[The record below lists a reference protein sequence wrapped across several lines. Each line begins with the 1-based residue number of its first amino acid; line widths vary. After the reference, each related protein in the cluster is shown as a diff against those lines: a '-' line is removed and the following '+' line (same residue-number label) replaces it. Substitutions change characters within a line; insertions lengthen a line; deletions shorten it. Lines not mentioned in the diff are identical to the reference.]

1 METMHFDLKELGGHF
16 DNVAKDNNRI
26 TLGLNN
32 LEKKLKPVR
41 DGLKE
46 LSLKH
51 IRTIEEDLGFI
62 TWWRMPPIKE
72 RELEDFKGIFKN
84 LAPFNKDVISKL
96 YDLLKNIELVSVL
109 LRCICPENYGIL
121 SPPVEDILNIPGKDS
136 EEKYINYLQDLKR
149 LEGHYGFSKIAKV
162 DMALWTLAEVINT
175 PKLRRHYLY
184 SEYYKAYKNT
194 VNPVKKIMAKNS
206 LKRISE
212 EEPLYKSEL
221 FLDSDYEMAG
231 LIACKELDLCIKDL
245 CRKNKVKLIKERK
258 AKGVIYYRFRG
269 LLNELAVR
277 GYIKKEEKEILMD
290 WWESLRNPLMHE
302 SIVAKRISEEDV
314 KEMIAGIIKFKRDH
328 NI

>member
-1 METMHFDLKELGGHF
+1 MATIHFDLKELGGHF
-16 DNVAKDNNRI
+16 DNVAKENNRI

-32 LEKKLKPVR
+32 LEKELKPVR

-51 IRTIEEDLGFI
+51 IRTIKEDLGFI
-62 TWWRMPPIKE
+62 AWWKMPVIKE
-72 RELEDFKGIFKN
+72 KELEDFKGIFKN
-84 LAPFNKDVISKL
+84 LAPFNKDVISML
-96 YDLLKNIELVSVL
+96 YELLKNIELVSVL
-109 LRCICPENYGIL
+109 LRCIRPENYGIL
-121 SPPVEDILNIPGKDS
+121 SPPVEDILNVPGKNQ
-136 EEKYINYLQDLKR
+136 EEKYINYLQDLER

-175 PKLRRHYLY
+175 PKLQHHYLY
-184 SEYYKAYKNT
+184 GQYYKAYKNT

-206 LKRISE
+206 LQRISE

-231 LIACKELDLCIKDL
+231 LIACRELDLCIKDL
-245 CRKNKVKLIKERK
+245 CRKNKVQHKKRTV
-258 AKGVIYYRFRG
+258 KGVTYYRFRG

-277 GYIKKEEKEILMD
+277 GYIKKEEKEILSD

-302 SIVAKRISEEDV
+302 PISKERICEEDV
-314 KEMIAGIIKFKRDH
+314 KEMIAGIIKFKRVH